1 MQEVEE
7 VQVDEEVLEA
17 VEVQE
22 DVEEDLLEEE
32 EEVTRKNP
40 ATDQAIPQVAVEDH
54 LRIQAMELLELETSR
69 YLAHIKDHP
78 EHWMLL
84 KESVKQN

>member
-1 MQEVEE
+1 VQEVEE
-7 VQVDEEVLEA
+7 VQVDEEVLEV

-40 ATDQAIPQVAVEDH
+40 TTDQATPQVAVDH
-54 LRIQAMELLELETSR
+54 LQTQAMELLELEISH